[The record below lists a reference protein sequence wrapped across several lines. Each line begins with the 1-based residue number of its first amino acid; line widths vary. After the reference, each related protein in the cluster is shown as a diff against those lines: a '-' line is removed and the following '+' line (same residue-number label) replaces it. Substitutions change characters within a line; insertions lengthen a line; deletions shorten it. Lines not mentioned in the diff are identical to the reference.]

1 MAIYR
6 QCKANTSNIAA
17 VIRTAA
23 ELFACLI
30 VLDRTLLKLDIKN
43 VDDETAVEP
52 LVIDATVL
60 QYCVISY
67 MHIGYIAL
75 SHFEKINSITKTS
88 QSTTLNCSKIISRC
102 HINMNNKQRV
112 KRPSQ
117 TEHKQPDLQL
127 QLSNYSRYLAEYS
140 SAGQVLMIG
149 N

>member
-102 HINMNNKQRV
+102 HINMNNKQELRDL
-112 KRPSQ
+112 RRRNINSQ
-117 TEHKQPDLQL
+117 IYSCNYQTIVDIS
-127 QLSNYSRYLAEYS
+127 LSTHLLDRY
-140 SAGQVLMIG
+140 
-149 N
+149 